1 MFSKNTRAVFRNEEE
16 VGSMLQI
23 LYSAL
28 FIAGIVHAQTLSR
41 TASMLGFCLLMVVL
55 SGTCIICSIIMLI
68 GLFKDNRFLLLPW
81 TVAVSMTTL
90 IDVMV
95 SFYLIRDA
103 IDEPFL
109 AVLFVTDV
117 LICAI
122 NPRDPEAPPEQPQR
136 PPVTTSAS
144 VTDDVNS
151 SNALLV
157 PPEKIGAGPSTST
170 PKFMYCE
177 LTTISEEINTGT
189 PTTPKELCITS
200 FIDSPS
206 KRKSPT
212 DKNQPSEI

>member
-1 MFSKNTRAVFRNEEE
+1 
-16 VGSMLQI
+16 
-23 LYSAL
+23 
-28 FIAGIVHAQTLSR
+28 
-41 TASMLGFCLLMVVL
+41 
-55 SGTCIICSIIMLI
+55 
-68 GLFKDNRFLLLPW
+68 
-81 TVAVSMTTL
+81 
-90 IDVMV
+90 
-95 SFYLIRDA
+95 

-122 NPRDPEAPPEQPQR
+122 NVYALLCVLSQYQEYKIGAVRENVVQPRDPEAVPEQPQR

-151 SNALLV
+151 SNALLA
-157 PPEKIGAGPSTST
+157 PPEKLGAGPSTST

-206 KRKSPT
+206 KRKSPAGS

>member
-1 MFSKNTRAVFRNEEE
+1 
-16 VGSMLQI
+16 
-23 LYSAL
+23 
-28 FIAGIVHAQTLSR
+28 
-41 TASMLGFCLLMVVL
+41 
-55 SGTCIICSIIMLI
+55 
-68 GLFKDNRFLLLPW
+68 
-81 TVAVSMTTL
+81 MTTL

-122 NPRDPEAPPEQPQR
+122 NVYALLCVLSQYQEYKIGAVRENVVQPRDQEAAAEQPQR
-136 PPVTTSAS
+136 RPVTTTAS

-151 SNALLV
+151 SNALLL
-157 PPEKIGAGPSTST
+157 PSEKHVAGPSTST

-177 LTTISEEINTGT
+177 LTTISEEIHSGT

-206 KRKSPT
+206 KKKPS
-212 DKNQPSEI
+212 DGVAKNQTSEI